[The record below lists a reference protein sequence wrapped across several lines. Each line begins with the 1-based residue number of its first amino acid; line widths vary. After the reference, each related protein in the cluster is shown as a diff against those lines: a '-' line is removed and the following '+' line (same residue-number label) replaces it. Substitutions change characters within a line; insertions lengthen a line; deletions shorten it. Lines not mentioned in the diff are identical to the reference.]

1 LNVNL
6 ESGRK
11 CLNLNLKIWRIV
23 EFEYREMLKLIF
35 FEKLK
40 VEFENLENVKFEFR
54 EKWVQPD

>member
-40 VEFENLENVKFEFR
+40 VEFENLENVKFEF
-54 EKWVQPD
+54 